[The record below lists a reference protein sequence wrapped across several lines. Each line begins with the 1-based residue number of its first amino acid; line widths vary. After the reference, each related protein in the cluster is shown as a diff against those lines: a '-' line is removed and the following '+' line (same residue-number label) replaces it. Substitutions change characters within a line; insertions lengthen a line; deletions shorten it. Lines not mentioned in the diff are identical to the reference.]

1 MMKCAVGANNLCY
14 WQGKHS
20 KKLWASYNLP
30 CLSSRHFYAISI
42 CKTGHSSSL
51 RGIQK
56 RSSGVSTL
64 GLPRGRASSEGAW
77 PSAHLHTCAGRRE
90 VIPRGPAG
98 LFSTIRSK
106 PHAHRYLRRQPAP
119 ALGGRKEAPK
129 ALGAETLRR
138 RAAPQARAGR
148 HRPGLEQGPQLPAWD
163 RAQRPEVRAALTE
176 VQELLHGER
185 GR

>member
-1 MMKCAVGANNLCY
+1 MQTIYAT
-14 WQGKHS
+14 GKENILRNS
-20 KKLWASYNLP
+20 GP
-30 CLSSRHFYAISI
+30 VITCLAYDHAISVQ
-42 CKTGHSSSL
+42 SSYAKLGIHHHCAESKSDS
-51 RGIQK
+51 RGCP
-56 RSSGVSTL
+56 RSASHAGAPPWK
-64 GLPRGRASSEGAW
+64 GPGRARTCTRAPEGER
-77 PSAHLHTCAGRRE
+77 SF
-90 VIPRGPAG
+90 RGPAG

-119 ALGGRKEAPK
+119 ALRGRKEAPK

-148 HRPGLEQGPQLPAWD
+148 RRPGLGQGPQLPAWD